1 MNFSVYSWLRRC
13 SLALLAV
20 IGLLA
25 TTLRAQVLAPDF
37 LCVSNDT
44 LQWAPVINNCGPF
57 AGYLV
62 FGSTQPNGPYSLLT
76 TVTNPSQ
83 TSFFHAAANGQTW
96 YYYLQSDH
104 NCPGQTRLSSD
115 TLDNRIPLMGNIRRA
130 SVEGGGVVLAW
141 EASTSPE
148 TFAYVISR
156 SGNMGTVI
164 VDTVFGANNLG
175 YTDFGAMPSDRS
187 ETYFIV
193 ALDPCGNKSLV
204 GQSHSTV
211 FTTLAAPT
219 ACQAAIGL
227 SWSAYTGWSQGVAR
241 YEIFATVNGG
251 APVLVGQANTTT
263 FSYTQVNDGENVC
276 MYVEAVANG
285 TGDRARS
292 NERCTV
298 VDITQPLR
306 NIDLLAADVTPTG
319 EVVIEWSWNPS
330 AIINAANA
338 NRFRPGNDAAANL
351 GINLTTPLNALNTL
365 TDVNPP
371 ITGGLEYVVVARDE
385 CGNTITSNS
394 VFTLSLRG
402 QASGDGF
409 NRLQW
414 DAYQHDLLTGLA
426 FELVKVSA
434 TGNETVVYTGGPDVL
449 SYDDPIDPLNSEE
462 CCYYLRARI
471 NLTAPDGKTFDRTVR
486 SSRVCLSQPV
496 LLYVP
501 NVFAP
506 NGINRIFKPQTPTQN
521 LESYSMNIYDRWGGL
536 VFTSDNIDLGWNG
549 DRGQEVMPQGV
560 YLYHIVVKQANG
572 QSLEKTGTVALIR

>member
-1 MNFSVYSWLRRC
+1 MNFSIYSWLRRC
-13 SLALLAV
+13 SLALLGV
-20 IGLLA
+20 TGLV
-25 TTLRAQVLAPDF
+25 TTMQAQVLAPDF

-44 LQWAPVINNCGPF
+44 LHWAPVINNCGPF

-62 FGSTQPNGPYSLLT
+62 FGSTQPNGPYSLLS
-76 TVTNPSQ
+76 TVTNPNQ
-83 TSFFHAAANGQTW
+83 TSFFHTAANGQTW

-156 SGNMGTVI
+156 SGNMGTVV
-164 VDTVFGANNLG
+164 VDTVFGVNTLS
-175 YTDFGAMPSDRS
+175 YTDFGGMPSDRS
-187 ETYFIV
+187 ETYFVV

-211 FTTLAAPT
+211 FMNLMAPT
-219 ACQAAIGL
+219 ACQASVDL
-227 SWSAYTGWSQGVAR
+227 SWSAYVGWTQGVAR
-241 YEIFATVNGG
+241 YEIFAAVNGG
-251 APVLVGQANTTT
+251 SPTLVGQTTATT
-263 FSYTQVNDGENVC
+263 FSHTQINNGENIC
-276 MYVEAVANG
+276 LYIEAIANG
-285 TGDRARS
+285 TADRARS
-292 NERCTV
+292 NERCV
-298 VDITQPLR
+298 AVSITQPLR

-319 EVVIEWSWNPS
+319 EVVVEWSWNP
-330 AIINAANA
+330 AAVINTANA

-351 GINLTTPLNALNTL
+351 GINLANPLNALNTL
-365 TDVNPP
+365 IDANPP
-371 ITGGLEYVVVARDE
+371 TTSGLEYVIVARDE

-394 VFTLSLRG
+394 VFTLALRG

-414 DAYQHDLLTGLA
+414 NAYQHDLLTGLT

-449 SYDDPIDPLNSEE
+449 SYDDPVDPLNSEE
-462 CCYYLRARI
+462 CCYYLRARL

-549 DRGQEVMPQGV
+549 DRGQEAMPQGV
-560 YLYHIVVKQANG
+560 YLYHIVIKQANG